1 MALTKPCSRIE
12 PSSGTPRLSIPRI
25 AARIPEFSWDLRKKP
40 TPLPPRTGARAVR
53 PIASSQEP
61 FESRDSLTDF
71 VRAWRGGADNQINRC
86 ATGTPRPSGQN
97 SAVTGP
103 HRKRLR
109 GVSDKPLIFLID
121 LAFCLENCVFF
132 ARLLRIVV

>member
-1 MALTKPCSRIE
+1 MIPCIVPE
-12 PSSGTPRLSIPRI
+12 HLCSSS
-25 AARIPEFSWDLRKKP
+25 
-40 TPLPPRTGARAVR
+40 
-53 PIASSQEP
+53 
-61 FESRDSLTDF
+61 
-71 VRAWRGGADNQINRC
+71 WRGGADNQINRC

-121 LAFCLENCVFF
+121 LTFYLENCVFF
-132 ARLLRIVV
+132 ARLLRIVVQSL

>member
-1 MALTKPCSRIE
+1 M
-12 PSSGTPRLSIPRI
+12 PSKAFAQSP
-25 AARIPEFSWDLRKKP
+25 
-40 TPLPPRTGARAVR
+40 
-53 PIASSQEP
+53 
-61 FESRDSLTDF
+61 
-71 VRAWRGGADNQINRC
+71 WRGGADNQIIRC
-86 ATGTPRPSGQN
+86 ATGTPRPSGQK

-132 ARLLRIVV
+132 ARLLRIVVRRSC